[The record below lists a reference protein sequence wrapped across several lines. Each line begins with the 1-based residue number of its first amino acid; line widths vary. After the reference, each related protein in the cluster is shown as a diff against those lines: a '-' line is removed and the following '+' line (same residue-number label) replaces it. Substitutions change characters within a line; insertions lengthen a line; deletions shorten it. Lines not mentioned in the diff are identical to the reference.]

1 MWRARWREYPG
12 GPQKAKHFERKIDAQ
27 RFLTGIEHSQLTGSY
42 VDPAAGRITFRAY
55 AEGWGAVQVHR
66 RSTAINAEYQFR
78 LHVYPVI
85 GDRPIAAIRPTE
97 IKGLVKHLRNVLSPS
112 TVVVV
117 FGRVVAAFKAAVA
130 DRIIGRSPCEGI
142 RLGRKEAEAPDEVLS
157 REQVLAQAASI
168 NPRYRALIITGAGTG
183 LRPGELFGL
192 TVDRVQF
199 LARQPVIR
207 VDQQL
212 VRVRGHGVQ
221 IGPLKTASSY
231 RAVPLPGV
239 VAETIAAHLQ
249 RWPAHSELG
258 LVFTNERGG
267 PIQQYPF
274 SMAWETGKGR
284 AGLPGWATPHDLRHD
299 YASLL
304 IRSGASIKV
313 VQRRLGH
320 ASAKTTLDTYGHLFP
335 DEDDRTRRAVDDD
348 LGRSGEDWLRTDDA
362 SEGQNPATARVF
374 P

>member
-42 VDPAAGRITFRAY
+42 VDPAAGWITFRAY
-55 AEGWGAVQVHR
+55 AEGWRAVQVHR
-66 RSTAINAEYQFR
+66 QSTAINAEYQFR

-85 GDRPIAAIRPTE
+85 GDRPIAAIRPSE
-97 IKGLVKHLRNVLSPS
+97 IKGLVKHSRTVLSPS

-117 FGRVVAAFKAAVA
+117 FGRVVAVFKASVA

-212 VRVRGHGVQ
+212 RQGARSRSPDQSAENGFVVSSGAPSRRRGGSHRR
-221 IGPLKTASSY
+221 ASATVAGALRS
-231 RAVPLPGV
+231 RAGGHERARWADPAVPLLDGV
-239 VAETIAAHLQ
+239 GNLQ
-249 RWPAHSELG
+249 EPCG
-258 LVFTNERGG
+258 T
-267 PIQQYPF
+267 
-274 SMAWETGKGR
+274 TD
-284 AGLPGWATPHDLRHD
+284 WATPHDLRHY

-320 ASAKTTLDTYGHLFP
+320 ASAKTTLDIYGHLFP

-362 SEGQNPATARVF
+362 SERKNPATARVF